1 MKEDIQNLLFEE
13 IKSSNLKGV
22 TKASQIEVFEPKN
35 IEFGEWTSNIC
46 MKLAANSEDNPRQIA
61 ERLIR
66 NLTKND
72 WITKI
77 EIAGAGFLNFYLT
90 SEQKYIFIQE
100 CLDQEKP
107 FLIKGK
113 AKKNILIEYVSS
125 NPTGPIHIGHGRG
138 AALGSALA
146 NLLSKA
152 GSEVTQEYYVNDQG
166 LQIETL
172 GLSLLLNYL
181 SLGGEKIKLPKECYQ
196 GDYLKTLASD
206 LKKNKQNKYE
216 FTLPKKLPTNFD
228 DWLILAKKELSDFE
242 ELGVF
247 ALTKILDGIKAD
259 LKEFNT
265 FHDDFFFESSL
276 FNDSK
281 KSEFNKTLNYLSKK
295 DLSYDKDG
303 AIWYKSTDFGD
314 EKDRVLIREN
324 EAPTYFAS
332 DLVYH
337 KNKFDRKFDEMINL
351 WGSDHHG
358 YLPRINASLKGLGY
372 DSKKLKT
379 IFIQFV
385 SLIRGKNK
393 VAMSTR
399 SGEFV
404 TLKKLIDEVG
414 VDAVRYFFLERRS
427 DQTLEFDIELA
438 KKKNKDNPV
447 YYIQYAHAR
456 ICSLMKELPERGFN
470 YSNAEGFRA
479 LSSLS
484 SDKENELVS
493 QINSYQHTLER
504 CFDKREIHSLC
515 FYLRDLAAIFHSFYN
530 SHPILDKDDNSR
542 NARIAVS
549 LATKAVINDGLG
561 ILGIVAPEK
570 M

>member
-1 MKEDIQNLLFEE
+1 MKEDIQNLLYEE

-35 IEFGEWTSNIC
+35 LEFGDWTSNIC
-46 MKLAANSEDNPRQIA
+46 MKLAANSEDSPRQIA
-61 ERLIR
+61 EKLIQ
-66 NLTKND
+66 NLAKKD

-100 CLDQEKP
+100 CLEQEEP

-113 AKKNILIEYVSS
+113 TKQKILIEYVSS

-181 SLGGEKIKLPKECYQ
+181 SLGGERIKLPKECYQ

-206 LKKNKQNKYE
+206 LKKDKKNKYE

-242 ELGVF
+242 ELGKF
-247 ALTKILDGIKAD
+247 ALTNILDGIKTD

-276 FNDSK
+276 FKDSK
-281 KSEFNKTLNYLSKK
+281 KSEFHKTLNFLSKK
-295 DLSYDKDG
+295 DLSYNKDG

-358 YLPRINASLKGLGY
+358 YLPRINASLNGLGY

-470 YSNAEGFRA
+470 YSNSEGFSA

-493 QINSYQHTLER
+493 QINSYQQTLER

>member
-1 MKEDIQNLLFEE
+1 M
-13 IKSSNLKGV
+13 
-22 TKASQIEVFEPKN
+22 
-35 IEFGEWTSNIC
+35 
-46 MKLAANSEDNPRQIA
+46 
-61 ERLIR
+61 
-66 NLTKND
+66 
-72 WITKI
+72 
-77 EIAGAGFLNFYLT
+77 
-90 SEQKYIFIQE
+90 
-100 CLDQEKP
+100 
-107 FLIKGK
+107 
-113 AKKNILIEYVSS
+113 
-125 NPTGPIHIGHGRG
+125 
-138 AALGSALA
+138 
-146 NLLSKA
+146 
-152 GSEVTQEYYVNDQG
+152 
-166 LQIETL
+166 QIETL

-181 SLGGEKIKLPKECYQ
+181 SLGAEKIKLPKECYQ

-276 FNDSK
+276 FKDSK

-372 DSKKLKT
+372 DNKKLKT

-470 YSNAEGFRA
+470 YSNSEGFRA

-493 QINSYQHTLER
+493 QINSYQQTLER

>member
-206 LKKNKQNKYE
+206 LKKSKQNKYE
-216 FTLPKKLPTNFD
+216 FTLPKKLPKNFD

>member
-1 MKEDIQNLLFEE
+1 MKEDIQDLLFEE

-35 IEFGEWTSNIC
+35 LEFGDWTSNIC
-46 MKLAANSEDNPRQIA
+46 MKLATNSENNPRQIA
-61 ERLIR
+61 EKLIQ
-66 NLTKND
+66 NLTKKD

-77 EIAGAGFLNFYLT
+77 EIAGAGFLNFYL
-90 SEQKYIFIQE
+90 SSKQKYIFIQD
-100 CLDQEKP
+100 CLEQEKP
-107 FLIKGK
+107 FQIAGK
-113 AKKNILIEYVSS
+113 TKQKILIEYVSS
-125 NPTGPIHIGHGRG
+125 NPTGPIHVGHGRG

-181 SLGGEKIKLPKECYQ
+181 SLGKEKIKLPRECYQ
-196 GDYLKTLASD
+196 GDYLKTLASN
-206 LKKNKQNKYE
+206 LKKDKKNKYE
-216 FTLPKKLPTNFD
+216 FSLPQKLPTNFD
-228 DWLILAKKELSDFE
+228 DWLILAKKELSNFE
-242 ELGVF
+242 ELGKF
-247 ALTKILDGIKAD
+247 ALTNILDSIKTD

-276 FNDSK
+276 FKDSK
-281 KSEFNKTLNYLSKK
+281 KSEFHKTLNFLSKK
-295 DLSYDKDG
+295 DLIYHKDG

-332 DLVYH
+332 DMVYH
-337 KNKFDRKFDEMINL
+337 KNKYDRKFDEMINL

-372 DSKKLKT
+372 DSKKLIT

-438 KKKNKDNPV
+438 KKRNKDNPV

-456 ICSLMKELPERGFN
+456 ICSLMKELPERGFY
-470 YSNAEGFRA
+470 YSHSEGFKA

-493 QINSYQHTLER
+493 QINSYQQTLDR

-530 SHPILDKDDNSR
+530 SHPILDKDDHLR
-542 NARIAVS
+542 NARITVS
-549 LATKAVINDGLG
+549 LATQAVIKDGLG

>member
-1 MKEDIQNLLFEE
+1 MKEDIQNLLYEE

-35 IEFGEWTSNIC
+35 LEFGDWTSNIC

-61 ERLIR
+61 EKLIQ
-66 NLTKND
+66 NLAKKD

-100 CLDQEKP
+100 CLEQEEP

-113 AKKNILIEYVSS
+113 TKQKILIEYVSS

-181 SLGGEKIKLPKECYQ
+181 SLGGDRIKLPKECYQ

-206 LKKNKQNKYE
+206 LKKDKKNKYE

-242 ELGVF
+242 ELGKF
-247 ALTKILDGIKAD
+247 ALTNILDGIKTD

-276 FNDSK
+276 FKDSK
-281 KSEFNKTLNYLSKK
+281 KSEFHKTLNFLSKK
-295 DLSYDKDG
+295 DLSYNKDG

-358 YLPRINASLKGLGY
+358 YLPRINASLNGLGY

-404 TLKKLIDEVG
+404 TLRKLIDEVG

-470 YSNAEGFRA
+470 YSNSEGFRA

-493 QINSYQHTLER
+493 QINSYQQTLER

>member
-1 MKEDIQNLLFEE
+1 MKEDIQNLLYEE

-35 IEFGEWTSNIC
+35 LEFGDWTSNIC

-61 ERLIR
+61 EKLIQ
-66 NLTKND
+66 NLAKKD

-100 CLDQEKP
+100 CLEQEEP

-113 AKKNILIEYVSS
+113 TKQKILIEYVSS

-181 SLGGEKIKLPKECYQ
+181 SLGGDRIKLPKECYQ

-206 LKKNKQNKYE
+206 LKKDKKNKYE

-242 ELGVF
+242 ELGKF
-247 ALTKILDGIKAD
+247 ALTNILDGIKTD

-276 FNDSK
+276 FKDSK
-281 KSEFNKTLNYLSKK
+281 KSEFHKTLNFLSKK
-295 DLSYDKDG
+295 DLSYNKDG

-358 YLPRINASLKGLGY
+358 YLPRINASLNGLGY

-470 YSNAEGFRA
+470 YSNSEGSRA

-493 QINSYQHTLER
+493 QINSYQQTLER

>member
-35 IEFGEWTSNIC
+35 IEFGDWTSNIC

-61 ERLIR
+61 EKLIR
-66 NLTKND
+66 SLTKND

-295 DLSYDKDG
+295 DLSYYKDG
-303 AIWYKSTDFGD
+303 AMWYKSTDFGD

-470 YSNAEGFRA
+470 YSNSEGSRA

-493 QINSYQHTLER
+493 QINSYQQTLER

>member
-1 MKEDIQNLLFEE
+1 MKEDIQDLLFEE

-35 IEFGEWTSNIC
+35 LEFGDWTSNIC

-61 ERLIR
+61 EKLIQ
-66 NLTKND
+66 NLAKKD

-100 CLDQEKP
+100 CLEQEEP

-113 AKKNILIEYVSS
+113 TKQKILIEYVSS

-181 SLGGEKIKLPKECYQ
+181 SLSGERIKLPKECYQ

-206 LKKNKQNKYE
+206 LKKNKKNKYE

-242 ELGVF
+242 ELGKF
-247 ALTKILDGIKAD
+247 ALTNILDGIKTD

-276 FNDSK
+276 FKDSK
-281 KSEFNKTLNYLSKK
+281 KSEFHKTLNFLSKK

-470 YSNAEGFRA
+470 YSNSEGFKA
-479 LSSLS
+479 LPSLS
-484 SDKENELVS
+484 SDKESELVS
-493 QINSYQHTLER
+493 QINSYQQTLER

>member
-1 MKEDIQNLLFEE
+1 MKEDIQNLLYEE

-35 IEFGEWTSNIC
+35 IEFGDWTSNIC

-61 ERLIR
+61 EKLIQ
-66 NLTKND
+66 NLTKKD

-100 CLDQEKP
+100 CLEQEEP

-113 AKKNILIEYVSS
+113 TKQKILIEYVSS

-181 SLGGEKIKLPKECYQ
+181 SLGGERIKLPKECYQ

-206 LKKNKQNKYE
+206 LKKNKKNKYE

-242 ELGVF
+242 ELGKF
-247 ALTKILDGIKAD
+247 ALTNILDGIKTD

-276 FNDSK
+276 FKDSK
-281 KSEFNKTLNYLSKK
+281 KSEFHKTLNFLSKK

-358 YLPRINASLKGLGY
+358 YLPRINASLNGLGY

-470 YSNAEGFRA
+470 YSNSEGFRA

-493 QINSYQHTLER
+493 QINSYQQTLER

>member
-1 MKEDIQNLLFEE
+1 LKEDIQNLLFEE

-35 IEFGEWTSNIC
+35 IEFGDWTSNIC

-61 ERLIR
+61 EKLIS

-276 FNDSK
+276 FKDSK
-281 KSEFNKTLNYLSKK
+281 ESEFNKTLNYLSKK

-470 YSNAEGFRA
+470 YSNSEGSRA

-493 QINSYQHTLER
+493 QINSYQQTLER

>member
-35 IEFGEWTSNIC
+35 IEFGDWTSNIC

-61 ERLIR
+61 EKLIS

-276 FNDSK
+276 FKDSK
-281 KSEFNKTLNYLSKK
+281 ESEFNKTLNYLSKK

>member
-1 MKEDIQNLLFEE
+1 MKEDIQNLLYEE

-35 IEFGEWTSNIC
+35 LEFGDWTSNIC

-61 ERLIR
+61 EKLIQ
-66 NLTKND
+66 NLAKKD

-100 CLDQEKP
+100 CLEQEEP

-113 AKKNILIEYVSS
+113 TKQKILIEYVSS

-181 SLGGEKIKLPKECYQ
+181 SLSGERIKLPKECYQ

-206 LKKNKQNKYE
+206 LKKDKKNKYE

-242 ELGVF
+242 KLGKF
-247 ALTKILDGIKAD
+247 ALTNILDGIKTD

-276 FNDSK
+276 FKDSK
-281 KSEFNKTLNYLSKK
+281 KSEFHKTLNFLSKK

-470 YSNAEGFRA
+470 YSNSEGFKA
-479 LSSLS
+479 LPSLS
-484 SDKENELVS
+484 SDKESELVS
-493 QINSYQHTLER
+493 QINSYQQTLER

-561 ILGIVAPEK
+561 ILGIDAPEK

>member
-1 MKEDIQNLLFEE
+1 MKEDIQDLLYEE

-35 IEFGEWTSNIC
+35 LEFGDWTSNIC

-61 ERLIR
+61 EKLIQ
-66 NLTKND
+66 NLTKKD

-90 SEQKYIFIQE
+90 SEQKYIFIKE
-100 CLDQEKP
+100 CLEQEEP

-113 AKKNILIEYVSS
+113 TKQKVLIEYVSS

-181 SLGGEKIKLPKECYQ
+181 SLGGDRIKLPKECYQ

-206 LKKNKQNKYE
+206 LKKDKKNKYE

-242 ELGVF
+242 ELGKF
-247 ALTKILDGIKAD
+247 ALTNILDGIKTD

-276 FNDSK
+276 FKDSK
-281 KSEFNKTLNYLSKK
+281 KSEFHKTLNFLSKK
-295 DLSYDKDG
+295 DLSYNKDG

-358 YLPRINASLKGLGY
+358 YLPRINASLNGLGY

-470 YSNAEGFRA
+470 YSNSEGFRA

-493 QINSYQHTLER
+493 QINSYQQTLER

>member
-1 MKEDIQNLLFEE
+1 
-13 IKSSNLKGV
+13 
-22 TKASQIEVFEPKN
+22 
-35 IEFGEWTSNIC
+35 
-46 MKLAANSEDNPRQIA
+46 
-61 ERLIR
+61 
-66 NLTKND
+66 
-72 WITKI
+72 
-77 EIAGAGFLNFYLT
+77 
-90 SEQKYIFIQE
+90 
-100 CLDQEKP
+100 
-107 FLIKGK
+107 
-113 AKKNILIEYVSS
+113 
-125 NPTGPIHIGHGRG
+125 
-138 AALGSALA
+138 
-146 NLLSKA
+146 
-152 GSEVTQEYYVNDQG
+152 
-166 LQIETL
+166 
-172 GLSLLLNYL
+172 
-181 SLGGEKIKLPKECYQ
+181 
-196 GDYLKTLASD
+196 
-206 LKKNKQNKYE
+206 
-216 FTLPKKLPTNFD
+216 
-228 DWLILAKKELSDFE
+228 
-242 ELGVF
+242 
-247 ALTKILDGIKAD
+247 
-259 LKEFNT
+259 
-265 FHDDFFFESSL
+265 
-276 FNDSK
+276 
-281 KSEFNKTLNYLSKK
+281 
-295 DLSYDKDG
+295 
-303 AIWYKSTDFGD
+303 
-314 EKDRVLIREN
+314 
-324 EAPTYFAS
+324 
-332 DLVYH
+332 
-337 KNKFDRKFDEMINL
+337 MINL

-470 YSNAEGFRA
+470 FSNSEGSSA

-493 QINSYQHTLER
+493 QINSYQQTLER

-530 SHPILDKDDNSR
+530 SHPILDKDDNLR

-549 LATKAVINDGLG
+549 LATKEVINDGLG

>member
-61 ERLIR
+61 EKLIS

-228 DWLILAKKELSDFE
+228 DWLILAKKELSNFE

-276 FNDSK
+276 FKDSK
-281 KSEFNKTLNYLSKK
+281 ESEFNKTLNYLSKK

-303 AIWYKSTDFGD
+303 AMWYKSTDFGD

-470 YSNAEGFRA
+470 YSNSEGSRA
-479 LSSLS
+479 LSYLS

-493 QINSYQHTLER
+493 QINSYQQTLER

-561 ILGIVAPEK
+561 VLGIVAPEK

>member
-61 ERLIR
+61 EKLIS

-303 AIWYKSTDFGD
+303 AMWYKSTDFGD

-414 VDAVRYFFLERRS
+414 VDAVRYFLLERRS

-470 YSNAEGFRA
+470 YSNSEGSRA

-493 QINSYQHTLER
+493 QINSYQQTLER

>member
-1 MKEDIQNLLFEE
+1 MKEDIQDLLYEE

-35 IEFGEWTSNIC
+35 LEFGDWTSNIC

-61 ERLIR
+61 EKLIQ
-66 NLTKND
+66 NLAKKD

-100 CLDQEKP
+100 CLEQEEP

-113 AKKNILIEYVSS
+113 TKQKILIEYVSS

-181 SLGGEKIKLPKECYQ
+181 SLGGDRIKLPKECYQ

-206 LKKNKQNKYE
+206 LKKDKENKYE

-242 ELGVF
+242 ELGKF
-247 ALTKILDGIKAD
+247 ALTNILDGIKTD

-276 FNDSK
+276 FKDSK
-281 KSEFNKTLNYLSKK
+281 KSEFHKTLNFLSKK
-295 DLSYDKDG
+295 DLSYNKDG

-358 YLPRINASLKGLGY
+358 YLPRINASLNGLGY

-470 YSNAEGFRA
+470 YSNSEGSRA

-493 QINSYQHTLER
+493 QINSYQQTLER

>member
-1 MKEDIQNLLFEE
+1 MKEDIQDLLFEE

-35 IEFGEWTSNIC
+35 LEFGDWTSNIC
-46 MKLAANSEDNPRQIA
+46 MKLAANSEDNPREIA
-61 ERLIR
+61 EKLIQ
-66 NLTKND
+66 NLAEKD

-90 SEQKYIFIQE
+90 SEQKYIFIQK
-100 CLDQEKP
+100 CLDREKP
-107 FLIKGK
+107 FQIKGK
-113 AKKNILIEYVSS
+113 AKQKILIEYVSS

-138 AALGSALA
+138 AALGAALA

-181 SLGGEKIKLPKECYQ
+181 SLGRKKIKLPKECYQ

-206 LKKNKQNKYE
+206 LKKDKKNKYE
-216 FTLPKKLPTNFD
+216 FTLPKKLPTNID

-242 ELGVF
+242 KLGKF
-247 ALTKILDGIKAD
+247 ALTNILDGIKTD

-276 FNDSK
+276 FKDSK
-281 KSEFNKTLNYLSKK
+281 KSEFHKTLNFLSKK

-372 DSKKLKT
+372 DSKKLIT

-470 YSNAEGFRA
+470 YSNSEGFRA

-493 QINSYQHTLER
+493 QINSYQQTLER

-530 SHPILDKDDNSR
+530 SHPILDKDDDSR

>member
-35 IEFGEWTSNIC
+35 IEFGDWTSNIC

-61 ERLIR
+61 EKLIK

-100 CLDQEKP
+100 CLDQEGP

-113 AKKNILIEYVSS
+113 TKQNILIEYVSS

-181 SLGGEKIKLPKECYQ
+181 SLDGEKIKLPKECYQ

-242 ELGVF
+242 KLGVF

-276 FNDSK
+276 FKDSK
-281 KSEFNKTLNYLSKK
+281 KSEFNKIFFLSLLIVFAIKISASNSGLGINLLFKIFEPSLIAKLIFIHYFKLLRLSSCACKVKDSIISSNASPSKNSSNKTLNYLSKK

-385 SLIRGKNK
+385 SLDK
-393 VAMSTR
+393 AP
-399 SGEFV
+399 GEPTP
-404 TLKKLIDEVG
+404 TLQL
-414 VDAVRYFFLERRS
+414 FL
-427 DQTLEFDIELA
+427 
-438 KKKNKDNPV
+438 
-447 YYIQYAHAR
+447 Y
-456 ICSLMKELPERGFN
+456 
-470 YSNAEGFRA
+470 
-479 LSSLS
+479 LSS
-484 SDKENELVS
+484 K
-493 QINSYQHTLER
+493 
-504 CFDKREIHSLC
+504 
-515 FYLRDLAAIFHSFYN
+515 
-530 SHPILDKDDNSR
+530 
-542 NARIAVS
+542 
-549 LATKAVINDGLG
+549 
-561 ILGIVAPEK
+561 
-570 M
+570 

>member
-1 MKEDIQNLLFEE
+1 LKEDIQNLLYEE

-35 IEFGEWTSNIC
+35 LEFGDWTSNIC

-61 ERLIR
+61 EKLIQ
-66 NLTKND
+66 NLAKKD

-100 CLDQEKP
+100 CLEQEEP

-113 AKKNILIEYVSS
+113 TKQKILIEYVSS

-181 SLGGEKIKLPKECYQ
+181 SLGGDRIKLPKECYQ

-206 LKKNKQNKYE
+206 LKKDKKNKYE

-242 ELGVF
+242 ELGKF
-247 ALTKILDGIKAD
+247 ALTNILDGIKTD

-276 FNDSK
+276 FKDSK
-281 KSEFNKTLNYLSKK
+281 KSEFHKTLNFLSKK
-295 DLSYDKDG
+295 DLSYNKDG

-358 YLPRINASLKGLGY
+358 YLPRINASLNGLGY

-470 YSNAEGFRA
+470 YSNSEGFRA

-493 QINSYQHTLER
+493 QINSYQQTLER

>member
-35 IEFGEWTSNIC
+35 LDFGDWTSNIC

-61 ERLIR
+61 EKLIQ
-66 NLTKND
+66 NLTEND
-72 WITKI
+72 WITRI

-100 CLDQEKP
+100 CLGQEES
-107 FLIKGK
+107 FSIKGK
-113 AKKNILIEYVSS
+113 AKQNILIEYVSS

-152 GSEVTQEYYVNDQG
+152 GSKVTQEYYVNDQG

-181 SLGGEKIKLPKECYQ
+181 SLDGKKIKLPKECYQ

-206 LKKNKQNKYE
+206 LKKNEKNKYE
-216 FTLPKKLPTNFD
+216 INLPEKLPTNFE

-242 ELGVF
+242 ELGKF
-247 ALTKILDGIKAD
+247 ALTEILNGIKTD

-276 FNDSK
+276 FKDSK
-281 KSEFNKTLNYLSKK
+281 TSEFNKTLNYLSKK
-295 DLSYDKDG
+295 NLSYDKDG

-372 DSKKLKT
+372 NSKKLNT

-470 YSNAEGFRA
+470 YSNSEGSKA

-484 SDKENELVS
+484 SEKENELVS
-493 QINSYQHTLER
+493 QINSYQQTLER

-530 SHPILDKDDNSR
+530 SHPILDKDDNPR
-542 NARIAVS
+542 NARIALS
-549 LATKAVINDGLG
+549 LATQAVIKDGLG

>member
-22 TKASQIEVFEPKN
+22 SKASQIEVFEPKN
-35 IEFGEWTSNIC
+35 IEFGDWTSNIC

-61 ERLIR
+61 EKLIK

-90 SEQKYIFIQE
+90 SEQKYIFIKE
-100 CLDQEKP
+100 CLEQEEP

-113 AKKNILIEYVSS
+113 TKQNILIEYVSS

-152 GSEVTQEYYVNDQG
+152 GCEVIQEYYVNDQG

-206 LKKNKQNKYE
+206 LKKNKQNKYK

-242 ELGVF
+242 ELGEF

-265 FHDDFFFESSL
+265 FHDGFFFESSL
-276 FNDSK
+276 FKDSK
-281 KSEFNKTLNYLSKK
+281 KSEFNKALNYLSEK

-303 AIWYKSTDFGD
+303 AIWYKSKDFGD

-470 YSNAEGFRA
+470 YSNAEGSRA

-493 QINSYQHTLER
+493 QINSYQQTLER

-530 SHPILDKDDNSR
+530 SHPILDKNDNSR

-549 LATKAVINDGLG
+549 LATKAVISDGLG

>member
-1 MKEDIQNLLFEE
+1 MKEDIQDLLYEE

-35 IEFGEWTSNIC
+35 LEFGDWTSNIC

-61 ERLIR
+61 EKLIQ
-66 NLTKND
+66 NLTKKD

-90 SEQKYIFIQE
+90 SEQKYIFIKE
-100 CLDQEKP
+100 CLEQEEP

-113 AKKNILIEYVSS
+113 TKQKVLIEYVSS

-181 SLGGEKIKLPKECYQ
+181 SLGGERIKLPKECYQ

-206 LKKNKQNKYE
+206 LKKDKKNKYE

-242 ELGVF
+242 ELGKF
-247 ALTKILDGIKAD
+247 ALTNILDGIKTD

-276 FNDSK
+276 FKDSK
-281 KSEFNKTLNYLSKK
+281 KSEFHKTLNFLSKK
-295 DLSYDKDG
+295 DLSYNKDG

-358 YLPRINASLKGLGY
+358 YLPRINASLNGLGY

-470 YSNAEGFRA
+470 YSNSEGFRA

-493 QINSYQHTLER
+493 QINSYQQTLER

>member
-35 IEFGEWTSNIC
+35 IEFGDWTSNIC

-61 ERLIR
+61 EKLIR

-276 FNDSK
+276 FKDSK
-281 KSEFNKTLNYLSKK
+281 ESEFNKTLNYLSKK

-470 YSNAEGFRA
+470 YSNSEGFRA

-493 QINSYQHTLER
+493 QINSYQQTLER

>member
-1 MKEDIQNLLFEE
+1 MKEDIQNLLYEE

-35 IEFGEWTSNIC
+35 LEFGDWTSNIC

-61 ERLIR
+61 EKLIQ
-66 NLTKND
+66 NLAKKD

-100 CLDQEKP
+100 CLEQEEP

-113 AKKNILIEYVSS
+113 TKQKILIEYVSS

-181 SLGGEKIKLPKECYQ
+181 SLSGERIKLPKECYQ

-206 LKKNKQNKYE
+206 LKKDKKNKYE

-242 ELGVF
+242 ELGKF
-247 ALTKILDGIKAD
+247 ALTNILDGIKTD

-276 FNDSK
+276 FKDSK
-281 KSEFNKTLNYLSKK
+281 KSEFHKTLNFLSKK

-358 YLPRINASLKGLGY
+358 YLPRINASLNGLGY

-470 YSNAEGFRA
+470 YSNSEGFRA

-493 QINSYQHTLER
+493 QINSYQQTLER

>member
-35 IEFGEWTSNIC
+35 IEFGDWTSNIC

-276 FNDSK
+276 FKDSK
-281 KSEFNKTLNYLSKK
+281 ESEFNKTLNYLSKK

-561 ILGIVAPEK
+561 ILGIVAPEQ

>member
-1 MKEDIQNLLFEE
+1 MKEDIQDLLFEE

-35 IEFGEWTSNIC
+35 IEFGDWTSNIC
-46 MKLAANSEDNPRQIA
+46 MKLASNSEDNPRQIA
-61 ERLIR
+61 EKLIQ
-66 NLTKND
+66 NLIKKE

-100 CLDQEKP
+100 CLEQEIP
-107 FLIKGK
+107 FQITGK
-113 AKKNILIEYVSS
+113 AKQKILIEYVSS

-181 SLGGEKIKLPKECYQ
+181 SLGGERIKLPKECYQ

-206 LKKNKQNKYE
+206 LKKDIKTKYE
-216 FTLPKKLPTNFD
+216 FPLPQKLPTNFE
-228 DWLILAKKELSDFE
+228 DWLTLAKKELSDFE
-242 ELGVF
+242 ELGKF
-247 ALTKILDGIKAD
+247 ALTNILDGIKTD

-276 FNDSK
+276 FKDSN
-281 KSEFNKTLNYLSKK
+281 KSEFHKTLNFLSKK
-295 DLSYDKDG
+295 NLSYDKDG

-332 DLVYH
+332 DMVYH
-337 KNKFDRKFDEMINL
+337 KNKYDRKFDEMINL

-372 DSKKLKT
+372 DSKKLIT

-438 KKKNKDNPV
+438 KKRNKDNPV

-456 ICSLMKELPERGFN
+456 ICSLMKELPERGFY
-470 YSNAEGFRA
+470 YSHSEGFKA

-493 QINSYQHTLER
+493 QINSYQQTLDR

-530 SHPILDKDDNSR
+530 SHPILDKDDHLR
-542 NARIAVS
+542 NARITVS
-549 LATKAVINDGLG
+549 LATQAVIKDGLG

>member
-1 MKEDIQNLLFEE
+1 MKEDIQDLLYEE

-35 IEFGEWTSNIC
+35 LEFGDWTSNIC

-61 ERLIR
+61 EKLIQ
-66 NLTKND
+66 NLTKKD

-100 CLDQEKP
+100 CLEQEEP

-113 AKKNILIEYVSS
+113 TKQKILIEYVSS

-181 SLGGEKIKLPKECYQ
+181 SLSGERIKLPKECYQ

-206 LKKNKQNKYE
+206 LKKDKKNKYE

-242 ELGVF
+242 KLGKF
-247 ALTKILDGIKAD
+247 ALTNILDGIKTD

-276 FNDSK
+276 FKDSK
-281 KSEFNKTLNYLSKK
+281 KSEFHKTLNFLSKK

-427 DQTLEFDIELA
+427 DQALEFDIELA

-470 YSNAEGFRA
+470 YSNSEGFKA
-479 LSSLS
+479 LPSLS
-484 SDKENELVS
+484 SDKESELVS
-493 QINSYQHTLER
+493 QINSYQQTLER

-561 ILGIVAPEK
+561 ILGIDAPEK

>member
-61 ERLIR
+61 EKLIS

>member
-61 ERLIR
+61 EKLIR
-66 NLTKND
+66 NLTKNN

-100 CLDQEKP
+100 CLDQVKP

-228 DWLILAKKELSDFE
+228 EWLILAKKELPDFE

-493 QINSYQHTLER
+493 QINSYQQTLER

>member
-61 ERLIR
+61 EKLIS

-303 AIWYKSTDFGD
+303 AMWYKSTDFGD

-337 KNKFDRKFDEMINL
+337 KNKFDREFDEMINL

-470 YSNAEGFRA
+470 YSNSEGSRA

-493 QINSYQHTLER
+493 QINSYQQTLER
-504 CFDKREIHSLC
+504 CFDKREIHSLF

>member
-35 IEFGEWTSNIC
+35 IEFGDWTSNIC

-393 VAMSTR
+393 IAMSTR

-470 YSNAEGFRA
+470 YSNSEGSRA

-493 QINSYQHTLER
+493 QINSYQQTLER

>member
-1 MKEDIQNLLFEE
+1 LKEDIQNLLFEE

-61 ERLIR
+61 EKLIS

-276 FNDSK
+276 FKDSK
-281 KSEFNKTLNYLSKK
+281 ESEFNKTLNYLSKK

-470 YSNAEGFRA
+470 YSNSEGSRA

-493 QINSYQHTLER
+493 QINSYQQTLER

>member
-1 MKEDIQNLLFEE
+1 MKEDIQNLLYEE

-35 IEFGEWTSNIC
+35 LEFGDWTSNIC

-61 ERLIR
+61 EKLIQ
-66 NLTKND
+66 NLAKKD

-100 CLDQEKP
+100 CLEQEEP

-113 AKKNILIEYVSS
+113 TKQKILIEYVSS

-181 SLGGEKIKLPKECYQ
+181 SLGGERIKLPKECYQ

-206 LKKNKQNKYE
+206 LKKDKKNKYE

-242 ELGVF
+242 ELGKF
-247 ALTKILDGIKAD
+247 ALTNILDGIKTD

-276 FNDSK
+276 FKDSK
-281 KSEFNKTLNYLSKK
+281 KSEFHKTLNFLSKK
-295 DLSYDKDG
+295 DLSYNKDG

-358 YLPRINASLKGLGY
+358 YLPRINASLNGLGY

-470 YSNAEGFRA
+470 YSNSEGFRA

-493 QINSYQHTLER
+493 QINSYQQTLER

>member
-1 MKEDIQNLLFEE
+1 LKEDIQNLLFEE

-35 IEFGEWTSNIC
+35 LDFGDWTSNIC

-61 ERLIR
+61 EKLIQ
-66 NLTKND
+66 NLTEND
-72 WITKI
+72 WITRI

-100 CLDQEKP
+100 CLGQEES
-107 FLIKGK
+107 FSIKGK
-113 AKKNILIEYVSS
+113 AKQNILIEYVSS

-152 GSEVTQEYYVNDQG
+152 GSKVTQEYYVNDQG

-181 SLGGEKIKLPKECYQ
+181 SLDGKKIKLPKECYQ

-206 LKKNKQNKYE
+206 LKKNEKNKYE
-216 FTLPKKLPTNFD
+216 INLPEKLPTNFE

-242 ELGVF
+242 ELGKF
-247 ALTKILDGIKAD
+247 ALTEILDGIKTD

-276 FNDSK
+276 FKDSK
-281 KSEFNKTLNYLSKK
+281 TSEFNKTLNYLSKK
-295 DLSYDKDG
+295 NLSYDKDG

-372 DSKKLKT
+372 NSKKLNT

-470 YSNAEGFRA
+470 YSNSEGSKA

-484 SDKENELVS
+484 SEKENELVS
-493 QINSYQHTLER
+493 QINSYQQTLER

-530 SHPILDKDDNSR
+530 SHPILDKDDNPR
-542 NARIAVS
+542 NARIALS
-549 LATKAVINDGLG
+549 LATQAVIKDGLG

>member
-1 MKEDIQNLLFEE
+1 MKEDIQNLLYEE

-35 IEFGEWTSNIC
+35 LEFGDWTSNIC

-61 ERLIR
+61 EKLIQ
-66 NLTKND
+66 NLAKKD

-100 CLDQEKP
+100 CLEQEEP

-113 AKKNILIEYVSS
+113 TKQKILIEYVSS

-146 NLLSKA
+146 NLLFKA

-181 SLGGEKIKLPKECYQ
+181 SLGGDRIKLPKECYQ

-206 LKKNKQNKYE
+206 LKKDKKNKYE

-242 ELGVF
+242 ELGKF
-247 ALTKILDGIKAD
+247 ALTNILDGIKTD

-276 FNDSK
+276 FKDSK
-281 KSEFNKTLNYLSKK
+281 KSEFHKTLNFLSKK
-295 DLSYDKDG
+295 DLSYNKDG

-358 YLPRINASLKGLGY
+358 YLPRINASLNGLGY

-470 YSNAEGFRA
+470 YSNSEGFRA

-493 QINSYQHTLER
+493 QINSYQQTLER